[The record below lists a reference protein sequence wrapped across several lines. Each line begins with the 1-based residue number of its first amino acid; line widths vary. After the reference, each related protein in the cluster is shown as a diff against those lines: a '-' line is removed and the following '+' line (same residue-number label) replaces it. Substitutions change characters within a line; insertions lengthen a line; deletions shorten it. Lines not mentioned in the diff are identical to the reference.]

1 MVKMR
6 YLFIGSVCV
15 HGLLALS
22 IGQYIQCTDKQMPQ
36 VFSVTLLTSPKGTT
50 EKVAVPLKKTS
61 INARAKK
68 ASVINHA
75 AIQNSASAPI
85 VIYNPSPA
93 YPVYAKE
100 NGKEGSFSVK
110 LLVSPEGIVEDV
122 KVVTIK
128 GDKALFEEEL
138 LKTVKMWIFNVN
150 GKEASFEIPISFQLD

>member
-75 AIQNSASAPI
+75 TIENSASAPI
-85 VIYNPSPA
+85 IIYNPSPA

-110 LLVSPEGIVEDV
+110 LLVSSAGIVED
-122 KVVTIK
+122 
-128 GDKALFEEEL
+128 
-138 LKTVKMWIFNVN
+138 
-150 GKEASFEIPISFQLD
+150 